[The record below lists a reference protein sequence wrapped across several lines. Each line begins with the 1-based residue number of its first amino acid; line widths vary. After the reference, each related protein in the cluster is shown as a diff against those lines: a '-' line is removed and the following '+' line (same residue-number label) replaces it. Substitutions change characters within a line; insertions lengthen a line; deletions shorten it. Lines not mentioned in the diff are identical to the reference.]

1 MNAGRQH
8 EPRRI
13 GNEFDRGGERLQQ
26 RKGQCSDGTTT
37 TTKRQHAGKPALNSS
52 EQKPQVIECAPSDH
66 EGPAR
71 CVGVGGFK
79 DVGLLSGFLHVTAIG
94 PS

>member
-1 MNAGRQH
+1 MPVANTNRDASGMNLTGAASACSRERANARTGRQA
-8 EPRRI
+8 
-13 GNEFDRGGERLQQ
+13 
-26 RKGQCSDGTTT
+26 

-52 EQKPQVIECAPSDH
+52 ELKPQVIECAPSDH